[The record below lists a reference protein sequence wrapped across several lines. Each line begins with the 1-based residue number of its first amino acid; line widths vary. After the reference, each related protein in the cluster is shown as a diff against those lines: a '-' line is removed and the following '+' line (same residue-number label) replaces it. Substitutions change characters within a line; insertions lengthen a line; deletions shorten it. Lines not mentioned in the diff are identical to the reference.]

1 MRVKL
6 RAKVCLTSVKSQT
19 TAGRKSAS
27 CGWRAFLE
35 PIPGVMSRGEELVRI
50 GELSRR
56 LGVGTDRLRAWERRY
71 GLLRPVRTAG
81 GFRLY
86 SREDEQRV
94 REMQS
99 QLERGLAAS
108 QAAEVV
114 LANAERTPAPP
125 AEELQAQLAA
135 VLAKF
140 DAAGANAVLDR
151 ALAVHGRDTALREIV
166 FPYLHELGEAWARG
180 EIDVGQ
186 EHFASN
192 LLESR
197 LLTLAAGWDLG
208 HGPRAVLACAPGEQH
223 ALALAGLGVSLRD
236 RGWRITYLGA
246 DTPVAMTARAAQSLH
261 AQLVVISSTMPNGLP
276 PWEDQLRALTG
287 TVPVALAGP
296 GATERLAERIGAQL
310 LADDPVTAAQRL
322 ANGS

>member
-1 MRVKL
+1 
-6 RAKVCLTSVKSQT
+6 
-19 TAGRKSAS
+19 
-27 CGWRAFLE
+27 
-35 PIPGVMSRGEELVRI
+35 MSRGEELVRI
-50 GELSRR
+50 GELGRR

-94 REMQS
+94 REMQR
-99 QLERGLAAS
+99 QLDRGLAAA

-125 AEELQAQLAA
+125 VEELHAQLAA
-135 VLAKF
+135 VLSKF

-151 ALAVHGRDTALREIV
+151 AFAVHGRDSALREII

-197 LLTLAAGWDLG
+197 LLALASGWDQG

-223 ALALAGLGVSLRD
+223 TLALAGLGVALRD
-236 RGWRITYLGA
+236 RGWSVTYLGA
-246 DTPVAMTARAAQSLH
+246 STPVAMTARAAASRQ
-261 AQLVVISSTMPNGLP
+261 AQLAVISSTMPNGLP
-276 PWEDQLRALTG
+276 PWEDELRALATV
-287 TVPVALAGP
+287 VPVAIAGP
-296 GATERLAERIGAQL
+296 GAGDRLSERIGAQRL
-310 LADDPVTAAQRL
+310 TVDPVTAAERL
-322 ANGS
+322 AAGTAPQ